1 MEATALRKAW
11 VYSALAIVLGLL
23 LVLFPLITLT
33 SIRAE
38 DHHELNAMLSEKLKE
53 LDGSSSDRKSSSSD
67 VETLAL
73 SVIIAL
79 AAFMFLRRRRP
90 QVGRRVIGQLPY

>member
-1 MEATALRKAW
+1 MEATALKKAW

-23 LVLFPLITLT
+23 LMLFPLITLM
-33 SIRAE
+33 SVGAK
-38 DHHELNAMLSEKLKE
+38 DHHDLNTMLSERLME
-53 LDGSSSDRKSSSSD
+53 LEGSSSDRKSSPSEA
-67 VETLAL
+67 ETLSL
-73 SVIIAL
+73 SFIIAL